1 MREHTRKPAPTRAA
15 PASRAAH
22 PAAANADAVHDA
34 IMLQRTLGNRAVGA
48 MLANPVQRLMDG
60 FYADGKTKVPAAR
73 ISLTSAFK
81 KKHVA
86 ADETAARSI
95 TGARIDGGKP
105 VAMVNGTLGNT
116 TATESD
122 WLAAISD
129 STAVVPDQDAWSG
142 GLAIKVKGW
151 DAKRTGPRS
160 ITLTPLADAA
170 RTVGGYMKKQGGNVE
185 IDHVAGQNG

>member
-1 MREHTRKPAPTRAA
+1 MREHTRRPTPKRALPAR
-15 PASRAAH
+15 
-22 PAAANADAVHDA
+22 PAATCPESAHDVL
-34 IMLQRTLGNRAVGA
+34 MLQRVVGNRT
-48 MLANPVQRLMDG
+48 VQRLMDG

-73 ISLTSAFK
+73 ISLTAAFK

-86 ADETAARSI
+86 ENESAARSI
-95 TGARIDGGKP
+95 TGARIDAGKP
-105 VAMVNGTLGNT
+105 AAMVNGTLGNT

-122 WLAAISD
+122 WLTAIND
-129 STAVVPDQDAWSG
+129 STAIVPDQDAWSG

-151 DAKRTGPRS
+151 DAKRTGARS